1 MLLVYKVISGFAL
14 KAMHIGIRVKQ
25 WNSTNMLVHLC
36 YFLTEQQWPTANYQQ
51 YLHFK
56 TQLAWLYFYYSTW
69 LPHYYPLPRTKSSN
83 LRSWCLCLSYG
94 YIRLYF
100 KTIIREKHGGTCL
113 YTQISEAE
121 PRGWIFVSLRSAWST
136 QEISEQPD
144 LLHRENLIW
153 CWVVVLCIIH
163 IYINTLHI
171 KASDT
176 SLSNYRISFL
186 GFTSYINSWSLE
198 RGTKIWRLF
207 LTIGVYNPQV
217 NFPLHGLLNSSL
229 LFVIIHSLSA
239 KWL

>member
-1 MLLVYKVISGFAL
+1 MANCKLSAVSALQNTTCLPIFISITVLGF
-14 KAMHIGIRVKQ
+14 
-25 WNSTNMLVHLC
+25 
-36 YFLTEQQWPTANYQQ
+36 
-51 YLHFK
+51 
-56 TQLAWLYFYYSTW
+56 LATIPS
-69 LPHYYPLPRTKSSN
+69 PRTNSSN

-113 YTQISEAE
+113 CTQISEAE

-144 LLHRENLIW
+144 LLRRENLIW

-217 NFPLHGLLNSSL
+217 KFPFTWSIKFFIAVCYNS
-229 LFVIIHSLSA
+229 
-239 KWL
+239 